1 MGAEHP
7 ALWSTDKAGGNEK
20 AYCCFNSNARDF
32 ARIGQL
38 MLDSGRWKAQVIVTP
53 AFYKQ
58 SVEPCMIADDM
69 GGRCNYY
76 GFQWWLV
83 PYEPGVFYA
92 RGILGQYIIVM
103 PEQHMVI
110 VRLGKQRSKKRIGT
124 VPEEVNA
131 LIQWGK
137 TL

>member
-1 MGAEHP
+1 
-7 ALWSTDKAGGNEK
+7 LWSTDKEGGNEK

-32 ARIGQL
+32 ARVGQL
-38 MLDSGRWKAQVIVTP
+38 MLDSGRWKGQEIIQADYYQKSVT
-53 AFYKQ
+53 
-58 SVEPCMIADDM
+58 PCMIMDDINKP
-69 GGRCNYY
+69 CDYY

-103 PEQHMVI
+103 PARHTVI
-110 VRLGKQRSKKRIGT
+110 VRLGKKRGARKNGT
-124 VPEEVNA
+124 VPEEVDA